1 MVKLTNPK
9 FVTYKNKE
17 YAVYTIKKGTITV
30 PIILDKNIHELLKKV
45 DLQFYVNE
53 NLMLYT
59 KVDIG
64 TIGTIGTTSK
74 PKIVDIYLHEIVM
87 KLQMKLSKIA
97 PIIHINKINVDNRIS
112 NLIFDTTNKDQT
124 KNLHKKDRTI
134 DLSDDNIDT
143 NTLPSF
149 VWYLKADD
157 SHGDRF
163 IVEMGPIKWKSTSS
177 RKLSLR
183 YKLEEMKKFLRL
195 NKEKYP
201 SLFKEYCMNG
211 DLNDIGENLKKEY
224 YAIINLAGLN
234 YKYNPTCKTN
244 DFLKENLSDLS
255 QIEKELLKQF
265 NLNCKETTNDR
276 LKKYL

>member
-17 YAVYTIKKGTITV
+17 YAVYTIKKGTIDV
-30 PIILDKNIHELLKKV
+30 PIIIDKSIHELLKKV
-45 DLQFYVNE
+45 DLQFYLNE
-53 NLMLYT
+53 NLMLST

-64 TIGTIGTTSK
+64 TISN

-87 KLQMKLSKIA
+87 KLKMKLSKIA

-112 NLIFDTTNKDQT
+112 NLIFDTTNKDHT
-124 KNLHKKDRTI
+124 KNLHKKDRII

-143 NTLPSF
+143 NSLPSF
-149 VWYLKADD
+149 VWYLKSDE

-163 IVEMGPIKWKSTSS
+163 IVEMGPLKWKTTSS

-234 YKYNPTCKTN
+234 YKYNPNYKTN

>member
-17 YAVYTIKKGTITV
+17 YVVYTIKKGTITV

-64 TIGTIGTTSK
+64 TIGTTSK

-87 KLQMKLSKIA
+87 KLKMKLSKIA
-97 PIIHINKINVDNRIS
+97 PILHINKINVDNRIS
-112 NLIFDTTNKDQT
+112 NLIFDTNNKDHT

-255 QIEKELLKQF
+255 EIEKELLKQF

-276 LKKYL
+276 LKNY